1 MFGRMTGNNSE
12 GGANVNELNGRE
24 AAGEIGMTPV
34 AVGIAVHSGPISG
47 IAISPDGS
55 RLLVT
60 NNADDSVAV
69 IDTGNF
75 RVVETVDGVAEPFA
89 IAMGA
94 GSRAYVSAVLASYDS
109 VAVIDTSRNA
119 VVATLPLSGTVTDLA
134 VDSTGQ
140 HVYASRNGTGVG
152 DLAVLDPATGRVQ
165 AIDIT
170 DAAHAPGTT
179 TECVCVSPDGSRAY
193 VGTNGPAGGRLVVV
207 GTKAQ
212 AASHAG
218 WRTRRPTSQRAG
230 LRVIAT
236 VEIGLPVR
244 DVALS
249 PSGTFAYVAS
259 SAPEVGVVIDV
270 VDTRTN
276 KIVNTRKI
284 GETGGILTRMTL
296 SADGDR
302 AYLVSDDNVT
312 VLCTLTYD
320 VIATLGA
327 GTQPS
332 CAVESPDGT
341 RLYIA
346 DYSGA
351 VTVTPLASRAPLS
364 LPSAAATGE
373 LSTVGWLLPDLVQPE
388 PVLA

>member
-1 MFGRMTGNNSE
+1 
-12 GGANVNELNGRE
+12 VNELNGQE
-24 AAGEIGMTPV
+24 AATDIGMTPV
-34 AVGIAVHSGPISG
+34 AVGIAVHNGPISG
-47 IAISPDGS
+47 IAISPDGN
-55 RLLVT
+55 RLMVA
-60 NNADDSVAV
+60 NNAADSVSV
-69 IDTGNF
+69 IDTGSF
-75 RVVETVDGVAEPFA
+75 RVLETVDGVDEPFA
-89 IAMGA
+89 IAAGA
-94 GSRAYVSAVLASYDS
+94 GHRAYVSSVSTSYDS
-109 VAVIDTSRNA
+109 ITVIDTSLNA
-119 VVATLPLSGTVTDLA
+119 VVATHPLSRNVTDLA
-134 VDSTGQ
+134 AVAAGQ
-140 HVYASRNGTGVG
+140 LVYACRNGAGVG
-152 DLAVLDPATGRVQ
+152 DLAVLDPATGQIQ
-165 AIDIT
+165 AIDVA
-170 DAAHAPGTT
+170 DAAHAGATT
-179 TECVCVSPDGSRAY
+179 TECVCVSADGSRAY

-212 AASHAG
+212 ATSHAR
-218 WRTRRPTSQRAG
+218 WRNRRPANRQSG
-230 LRVIAT
+230 LRVLDT

-276 KIVNTRKI
+276 KIVNTRKV

-302 AYLVSDDNVT
+302 AYLISDDNVT

-346 DYSGA
+346 DYSGG

-364 LPSAAATGE
+364 LPGAAPAGE
-373 LSTVGWLLPDLVQPE
+373 LSTDGWLVPELIQQE